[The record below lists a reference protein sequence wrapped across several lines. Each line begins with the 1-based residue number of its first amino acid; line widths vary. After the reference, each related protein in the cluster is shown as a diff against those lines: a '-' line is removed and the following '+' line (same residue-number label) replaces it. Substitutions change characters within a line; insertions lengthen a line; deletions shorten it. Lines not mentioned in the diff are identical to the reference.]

1 MSRRIDLNDV
11 RLLMQVVEHGS
22 YTAAAR
28 AIGIPKS
35 TISQRIATLEGIV
48 GTGLIRR
55 TSRSFSLTEAG
66 SKLLP
71 HARAI
76 EDLARQL
83 EQSLMEQGH
92 KLQGTLRLSCS
103 SALAQFA
110 LSPLVP
116 RFLAKHDQAIIRV
129 EASNRLVDIVGEGF
143 DMALRGHVGPLK
155 DSTLRQRVVAHTTWM
170 LAASPDWLGVHGI
183 PGTPQ
188 DVPQGETLCF
198 STSLEH
204 PQWTLLHDGEEHHL
218 RLKPRLLSDDM
229 VTLRSAAIAAGGIT
243 CLPEYVLGGA
253 LRTGQLVRLLPGWSP
268 PRSAISLLSPP
279 KPQSSRLAGAFS
291 DFLAADLTRTIGSEI
306 ES

>member
-1 MSRRIDLNDV
+1 MSRRLDLNDV

-28 AIGIPKS
+28 ATGIPKS
-35 TISQRIATLEGIV
+35 TISQRIASLEVIV

-66 SKLLP
+66 SQLLP

-83 EQSLMEQGH
+83 EQSLAEQGQT
-92 KLQGTLRLSCS
+92 LQGTLRLSCS

-116 RFLAKHDQAIIRV
+116 RFLAKHDQVIIRV
-129 EASNRLVDIVGEGF
+129 EASNRTVDIVGEGF
-143 DMALRGHVGPLK
+143 DVALRGHVGLLK
-155 DSTLRQRVVAHTTWM
+155 DSILRQRVVAHTTWM
-170 LAASPDWLGVHGI
+170 LAASPDWLRVHGM
-183 PGTPQ
+183 PSTPAE
-188 DVPQGETLCF
+188 VPPGETLCF
-198 STSLEH
+198 STSLER
-204 PQWTLLHDGEEHHL
+204 PQWTLQRDGEEHHL
-218 RLKPRLLSDDM
+218 RVEPRLVSNDM

-268 PRSAISLLSPP
+268 PRSTISLLSPP
-279 KPQSSRLAGAFS
+279 KAQSSRLASAFS
-291 DFLAADLTRTIGSEI
+291 DFLATELTRTIGSEI
-306 ES
+306 VP